1 MECGGLTSIHCQ
13 MKEPLLVDKFY
24 YTLFDIDVYAS
35 ATLYVPKGS
44 REAYMRTN
52 PWDKFK
58 NIVEE

>member
-1 MECGGLTSIHCQ
+1 
-13 MKEPLLVDKFY
+13 MKEPLLIDKYY

>member
-13 MKEPLLVDKFY
+13 MKEPLLINYY
-24 YTLFDIDVYAS
+24 YTLFFYIDVYAS